1 MPSDTIACI
10 FWLKNRQREIWGGG
24 GKRDEKPKAPGHDPV
39 LQELLKG
46 LLDDE
51 PQRTANE
58 VPSRTKPSGRNGGDQ
73 R

>member
-1 MPSDTIACI
+1 MPPDTIACI
-10 FWLKNRQREIWGGG
+10 FWLKNRRPAQWREGY
-24 GKRDEKPKAPGHDPV
+24 KAEETPKAPGHDPV
-39 LQELLKG
+39 LQEILKG

-51 PQRTANE
+51 PQRTADG